1 MLGVDHKTV
10 ISVRES
16 LERTGEIPQ
25 LKKTVGRDGKARKK
39 PERRHIPTQHIP
51 KEADVGEALSFAKAV
66 CQKKTKWLAGKFE
79 FSSREENLTWSWRT
93 ALGCLG

>member
-25 LKKTVGRDGKARKK
+25 LEKTVG
-39 PERRHIPTQHIP
+39 
-51 KEADVGEALSFAKAV
+51 KEVGSVVVLSRWKV
-66 CQKKTKWLAGKFE
+66 CCQELATMQLLLVTR
-79 FSSREENLTWSWRT
+79 SLNPQQ
-93 ALGCLG
+93 